1 MDNINRREALK
12 RTAMVMG
19 TALSASTIAGI
30 MQGCSAKPELDWTPD
45 LFSEEQANLITYMA
59 ETIIPRTGTP
69 GARDVGVPQF
79 IEDMVQDVYR
89 EDQREAFMTGMNAFM
104 EVCEDKN
111 GDPFYDLDEEARL
124 AYLKTYNDKMQSAP
138 RGEAPVD
145 LRFFNQVK
153 ELTVAG
159 FFTSEAG
166 ATQVLQYK
174 AIPVDYYGCISLE
187 EAGGKTWATS

>member
-1 MDNINRREALK
+1 
-12 RTAMVMG
+12 MVMG

-30 MQGCSAKPELDWTPD
+30 MQGCTPEPELDWVPE
-45 LFSEEQANLITYMA
+45 LFSQDQASLVSFMA

-69 GARDVGVPQF
+69 GAREVGVPKF
-79 IEDMVQDVYR
+79 IEDMVKDVFR
-89 EDQREAFMTGMNAFM
+89 DEQREQFITGMTAFQDICK
-104 EVCEDKN
+104 EKN
-111 GDPFYDLDEEARL
+111 GDPFYAMTEEGRL
-124 AYLKTYNDKMQSAP
+124 AYLKQYNDQMQAARGDAP
-138 RGEAPVD
+138 DD
-145 LRFFNQVK
+145 LRFYNQVK

-174 AIPVDYYGCISLE
+174 AIPVDYHGCISLE